1 MKFMIFFLIPVLLP
15 FCLYADEAGGQSE
28 IIYDIQ
34 LGAYKRYLDDNF
46 IHLAQYGSLHTKNTK
61 SGLTRV
67 RIGHYESQSE
77 ARKALKQ
84 IQASGFRDAF
94 IVTSVTDS
102 ADLTADFA
110 VETYSR
116 PETMPIWQ
124 QLSDDQRR
132 NVVYL
137 DGALYIKE
145 GNDFIS
151 LSEYTP

>member
-1 MKFMIFFLIPVLLP
+1 MKFMMFFLIPMLLP
-15 FCLYADEAGGQSE
+15 FYLYANEAGGQSG
-28 IIYDIQ
+28 IVYDIQ
-34 LGAYKRYLDDNF
+34 LGAYKRYVEDNF
-46 IHLAQYGSLHTKNTK
+46 IHLEQYGSLYTKNTK
-61 SGLTRV
+61 RGLTRV

-94 IVTSVTDS
+94 MVTSVTDS
-102 ADLTADFA
+102 ADSTADLA
-110 VETYSR
+110 AETYSR

-124 QLSDDQRR
+124 QLSDEQRR

-137 DGALYIKE
+137 DGVLYIKE